1 MGVLKA
7 FNEWPSAIISL
18 DPSRRIELGE
28 MQHVS
33 IVLKSEGVNVVS
45 SGYMAR
51 RKQLKYVVSRT

>member
-7 FNEWPSAIISL
+7 FNEWPSAIFSL